1 MIEYFLKYYDKLFGA
16 LLEHL
21 EMVLITLVISLF
33 IASIL
38 TLFAMYNKKVS
49 KMLLGVF
56 SMIYSIPSLALFALL
71 IPMTGLGMM
80 TAIIVLVIYNQ
91 YILLRNFISGLNS
104 VDQGIIEA
112 AIGMGMTDTQILKN
126 VRIPLSK
133 KSIFAGVR
141 LAIIST
147 IGIATIG
154 ATINAGG
161 LGTIL
166 FDGLRTM
173 NVNKIIIGS
182 FLASGLAL
190 VSDTILGYIEKK
202 V

>member
-71 IPMTGLGMM
+71 IPMTGLGMAM
-80 TAIIVLVIYNQ
+80 GL
-91 YILLRNFISGLNS
+91 SGE
-104 VDQGIIEA
+104 QGRPWCRRALGGTGLSTRVRRSSSSPA
-112 AIGMGMTDTQILKN
+112 AG
-126 VRIPLSK
+126 RS
-133 KSIFAGVR
+133 
-141 LAIIST
+141 
-147 IGIATIG
+147 AT
-154 ATINAGG
+154 G
-161 LGTIL
+161 LG
-166 FDGLRTM
+166 
-173 NVNKIIIGS
+173 
-182 FLASGLAL
+182 
-190 VSDTILGYIEKK
+190 K
-202 V
+202 VLTVWR